1 MKDIQALPPEYLQYI
16 QKIVTQL
23 LQNSTEEEEVDWE
36 ELTREIYS
44 RRQENN
50 TRMVK
55 NTENLSS

>member
-1 MKDIQALPPEYLQYI
+1 LKDIQALPPEYLQYI